1 MNIFI
6 LEYRYILDENPALQT
21 RKYINTAQEI
31 GSVVLHQKLG
41 VDKHGDKSKLKMI
54 ITYS

>member
-1 MNIFI
+1 VKLFI

-21 RKYINTAQEI
+21 RKYIDTAQGI

-41 VDKHGDKSKLKMI
+41 VDKHGDISKLKMTTI
-54 ITYS
+54 YS